1 MLQAEF
7 SIRDGVA
14 PVLPPC
20 SSTGAH
26 ARRARRGRQRRGGM
40 ARGDPNLVWVEG
52 FTSPVRLSDIIKPP
66 RGYGLGPA
74 QHAAA
79 PARALWA
86 AREAEPPPPP
96 GRAVRGDDAVTQAPV
111 RARPS
116 RPQLID
122 RTQGGRRQPR
132 AFSSGSRVR
141 TPAAVCAELAGARSW
156 ALLTRRGW
164 WTRRRPRR
172 ESAPLRT
179 RSRARQW
186 RRACRSAR

>member
-1 MLQAEF
+1 
-7 SIRDGVA
+7 
-14 PVLPPC
+14 
-20 SSTGAH
+20 
-26 ARRARRGRQRRGGM
+26 M
-40 ARGDPNLVWVEG
+40 ARGDANLVWAEG
-52 FTSPVRLSDIIKPP
+52 FASPFRLQDIIKPP
-66 RGYGLGPA
+66 RGLGLGPA

-86 AREAEPPPPP
+86 GSEPEPPPPP

-141 TPAAVCAELAGARSW
+141 TPAAVCARAGRRAFAGPTDTASVVDAQAHASRKRPAEAEQQSLAKAPRVPLGTVTASYNIVRNKAAGAARVRYSS
-156 ALLTRRGW
+156 
-164 WTRRRPRR
+164 P
-172 ESAPLRT
+172 APAPT
-179 RSRARQW
+179 AG
-186 RRACRSAR
+186 APFGAP